1 MNEQEI
7 KEFFSLPLPERF
19 HRYMVEEMMSED
31 DYQIAMQKNG
41 YDYIPILYRIKN
53 ELPDEFYMYFNDLLM
68 DEELP
73 KYEAA
78 FNRKMQGLV

>member
-1 MNEQEI
+1 
-7 KEFFSLPLPERF
+7 
-19 HRYMVEEMMSED
+19 MMSEE

-78 FNRKMQGLV
+78 FNRKIQGLV

>member
-1 MNEQEI
+1 MTEQEI

-19 HRYMVEEMMSED
+19 HRYMVEEMMSEE
-31 DYQIAMQKNG
+31 DYQIAMRKNG

>member
-1 MNEQEI
+1 MTEQEI
-7 KEFFSLPLPERF
+7 KEYFSLPLPERF
-19 HRYMVEEMMSED
+19 HRYMVEEMMSEE

-78 FNRKMQGLV
+78 FNRKIQGLV

>member
-1 MNEQEI
+1 
-7 KEFFSLPLPERF
+7 
-19 HRYMVEEMMSED
+19 MMSEE

-68 DEELP
+68 AEELP

-78 FNRKMQGLV
+78 FNRKIQGLV